1 MTSLHNE
8 TRDLAAV
15 IREALDL
22 PRGATLDD
30 EQLRDTALSA
40 RVARVLGVL
49 DYVLDSDAP
58 DVARCVTELREAL
71 KRSGLGYTP
80 KGCQD
85 YDGEAS
91 Q

>member
-1 MTSLHNE
+1 MTSLLHNE
-8 TRDLAAV
+8 TRALAEV

-22 PRGATLDD
+22 PRGATFAD

-58 DVARCVTELREAL
+58 DVPRAVQGLREAIEY
-71 KRSGLGYTP
+71 SGLGYTP
-80 KGCQD
+80 KGEDEGAGQ
-85 YDGEAS
+85 
-91 Q
+91 